1 MPRSERK
8 KQSSHEDADLRVCDA
23 PPLRECCS
31 GPEDLPSAARRSA
44 PVGGSLG
51 GLGHPPAARS
61 VSGRCEQ
68 PAGVSAS
75 TLATPP
81 GPRDLSRRLCSP
93 AGDWI
98 RVACRSNGSPAA
110 LQCPRSQATVTQP
123 HVLSK
128 HGHFRVMSEQAEVQ
142 SLVAGLGPPERG
154 SGRDALPSVSVI
166 LATTLCSC
174 RD

>member
-1 MPRSERK
+1 M
-8 KQSSHEDADLRVCDA
+8 
-23 PPLRECCS
+23 
-31 GPEDLPSAARRSA
+31 
-44 PVGGSLG
+44 GGSLG

-68 PAGVSAS
+68 AAGVSAS

-93 AGDWI
+93 AGDRI
-98 RVACRSNGSPAA
+98 
-110 LQCPRSQATVTQP
+110 QATVTQP

-128 HGHFRVMSEQAEVQ
+128 RGHFRVMSEQAEVQ